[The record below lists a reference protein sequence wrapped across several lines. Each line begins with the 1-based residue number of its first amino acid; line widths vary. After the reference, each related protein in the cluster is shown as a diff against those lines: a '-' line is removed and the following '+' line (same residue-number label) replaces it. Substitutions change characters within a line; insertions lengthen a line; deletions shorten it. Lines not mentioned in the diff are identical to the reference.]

1 MFDGEG
7 KEKNLRFEDQ
17 LCRRG
22 GGGGG
27 IPNNGPYE
35 SRNGADSEYRLFPSF
50 HVNISTAPNRAA
62 DYVSKNMISQR
73 CHNDEA
79 HLPI

>member
-22 GGGGG
+22 GGG

-35 SRNGADSEYRLFPSF
+35 SRNEEEMGQT
-50 HVNISTAPNRAA
+50 VNIDFSLLF
-62 DYVSKNMISQR
+62 M
-73 CHNDEA
+73 
-79 HLPI
+79 

>member
-1 MFDGEG
+1 MGR
-7 KEKNLRFEDQ
+7 EK
-17 LCRRG
+17 RRIWGLKTNYVEG

-62 DYVSKNMISQR
+62 GYVSKNMISQR